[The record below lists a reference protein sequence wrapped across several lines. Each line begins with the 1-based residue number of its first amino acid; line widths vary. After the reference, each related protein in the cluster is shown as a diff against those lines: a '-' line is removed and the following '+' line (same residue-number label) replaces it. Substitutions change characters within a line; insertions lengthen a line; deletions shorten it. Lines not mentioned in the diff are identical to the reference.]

1 MIDCIDKSWLQHFLW
16 TDPSWWIPAESWDL
30 LFIIAHKETKH
41 VESTET
47 KLNV

>member
-1 MIDCIDKSWLQHFLW
+1 MVNSC
-16 TDPSWWIPAESWDL
+16 AESWDL
-30 LFIIAHKETKH
+30 LFIIAHNETKH